1 MPGRFLFSWMSG
13 DCGCPLVLP
22 LHVPAVLMKTNND
35 TAGQPPTTPD
45 FGLVTGSRLLEII
58 FPDADSR
65 PSLRS
70 LARYVKRRRVP
81 SIKLGAFRFF
91 SPADVRR
98 SLLEQQLATRGGRR

>member
-1 MPGRFLFSWMSG
+1 MRLYVAAFS
-13 DCGCPLVLP
+13 
-22 LHVPAVLMKTNND
+22 MKTNSD
-35 TAGQPPTTPD
+35 TARQPQPVPD
-45 FGLVTGSRLLEII
+45 FGLVTGGRLLEII

-70 LARYVKRRRVP
+70 LARYVKRRRIP

-98 SLLEQQLATRGGRR
+98 SLLDQQPATRGGRR